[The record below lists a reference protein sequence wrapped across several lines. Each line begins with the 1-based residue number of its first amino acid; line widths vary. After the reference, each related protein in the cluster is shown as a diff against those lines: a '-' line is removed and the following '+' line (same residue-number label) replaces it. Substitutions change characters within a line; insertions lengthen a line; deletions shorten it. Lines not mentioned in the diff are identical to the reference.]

1 LRLTEG
7 PAWDG
12 RGLLFSDI
20 QNDRILR
27 YDPAT
32 GRIDV
37 FRTGTEG
44 GNGLMFDAEGRL
56 YGCQQWSRRIVRY
69 EPDGSTTVIVD
80 RLDGK
85 RLNSPNDLAIDSTG
99 RIWFSDPRYRA
110 EMAPMELDH
119 HSILRATPRAD
130 GSWDLERVTFDTTR
144 PNGLLVS
151 ADDRWLYV
159 AESPPAPNGQRELRA
174 YPIADDG
181 SVGTYEVLHTFGPH
195 RGIDGMC
202 LDVEGNIVA
211 TAGWEQSGPG
221 GMIYVFSPTGRVLST
236 HPTPAP
242 VNRPTNCAFGGP
254 DMRTLYVTDIDGYL
268 HRAET

>member
-1 LRLTEG
+1 MTDRAGERGHGWVEDVATAGDRSSTQASGPGPSVSQPSTASGASIVSWTFERLAGPYTLTEG

-12 RGLLFSDI
+12 DGLLFSDI
-20 QNDRILR
+20 QNDRILH

-80 RLDGK
+80 RLDGR
-85 RLNSPNDLAIDSTG
+85 RLNSPNDLAIDSRG

-110 EMAPMELDH
+110 DMAPMELDH
-119 HSILRATPRAD
+119 HSILRATPGAD
-130 GSWDLERVTFDTTR
+130 GSWTLERVTFDTTR

-159 AESPPAPNGQRELRA
+159 AESPPAPSGQRELRS
-174 YPIADDG
+174 Y
-181 SVGTYEVLHTFGPH
+181 
-195 RGIDGMC
+195 
-202 LDVEGNIVA
+202 
-211 TAGWEQSGPG
+211 
-221 GMIYVFSPTGRVLST
+221 
-236 HPTPAP
+236 
-242 VNRPTNCAFGGP
+242 
-254 DMRTLYVTDIDGYL
+254 
-268 HRAET
+268 